1 MAGGKETPRQKMIG
15 MMYLVLTALLA
26 LNVSK
31 SILDA
36 FVAIE
41 ENTQLGNIAQV
52 DRGDGFIIAVRSE
65 KGALQATDP
74 KGNAA
79 KIKSIDEALT
89 QMDQINKITG
99 VMIKKIDDIKID
111 IMKKSGESVDTYK
124 NNDEESIMWV
134 KYDGSE
140 KNQCRPT
147 RMHLMAVQAKDQ
159 YDIPMHEIIGDD
171 ITNPTGSG
179 IKLWKDLI
187 AYRADLMNLAGT
199 YKWGGKQ
206 FKVDVK
212 NINKYKDN
220 KELSKMILDMVD
232 GDDVNP
238 DDKEGLALIYNR
250 LTKREKKE
258 VHDVKDVHW
267 IGMTFD
273 HAPLVAALA
282 SLSSM
287 QQDILSARAEALYLW
302 KQKISTGEYSF
313 DKIMPL
319 AYGPGSVRGGE
330 DFTLDVMM
338 AAFDSQN
345 APVVVV
351 TEGGGEAKTTYKD
364 GVGSVTLRA
373 GGSSMLLKGTVTIKN
388 KQGAEKTREWEYEVP
403 VITPNGAI
411 ELTDLNVLY
420 RGYPNKVEISGSG
433 YDEISLGATGAT
445 YVKSGKGYIVSPGRG
460 KEATLSVTGRNKDG
474 TSKVLKK
481 SPFRVSN
488 LPDPTL
494 YWGSAKSGAK
504 GSKGSR
510 LLQAKYSPEIPL
522 KADFTLV
529 SWTCYAPGLKGKPPT
544 GSGGSI
550 AGAGPLINALKPGS
564 GISFTCKVRG
574 PDGITRQIGGGWSL

>member
-1 MAGGKETPRQKMIG
+1 MSGGKETPRQKMIG

-52 DRGDGFIIAVRSE
+52 ERGDGFIIAVRGE

-79 KIKSIDEALT
+79 KIKSIDEALK
-89 QMDQINKITG
+89 QMDKINKITG
-99 VMIKKIDDIKID
+99 VMIKSIDDIKID
-111 IMKKSGESVDTYK
+111 ILKKSGEAVDTYK
-124 NNDEESIMWV
+124 DNDEESIMWI
-134 KYDGSE
+134 KYDGSKE
-140 KNQCRPT
+140 NQCRPI

-159 YDIPMHEIIGDD
+159 YDVPMHEIIGEE

-179 IKLWKDLI
+179 KKLWTDLI
-187 AYRADLMNLAGT
+187 QYRTDLMTLAGT

-206 FKVDVK
+206 FKIDVK
-212 NINKYKDN
+212 AINKYKDN
-220 KELSKMILDMVD
+220 KQLSKMILDMTS

-238 DDKEGLALIYNR
+238 DDVEGLGMIYNR
-250 LTKREKKE
+250 LTKRERND

-330 DFTLDVMM
+330 EFKLDVMM

-345 APVVVV
+345 SPVVLV
-351 TEGGGEAKTTYKD
+351 TEGGEGSKTTYNG
-364 GVGSVTLRA
+364 GVGTVTLRA
-373 GGSSMLLKGTVTIKN
+373 GGSSMMLKGTVTIKN
-388 KQGAEKTREWEYEVP
+388 KQGAEKTRKWEYEVP

-433 YDEISLGATGAT
+433 YETVSLSGTASISK
-445 YVKSGKGYIVSPGRG
+445 VGKGYIVKPGKGRS
-460 KEATLSVTGRNKDG
+460 ATLSVTGKNKDG
-474 TSKVLKK
+474 TSKVLKTAK
-481 SPFRVSN
+481 YRVSN

-510 LLQAKYSPEIPL
+510 LLRAKYPPEIPL

-544 GSGGSI
+544 GSGGNI
-550 AGAGPLINALKPGS
+550 GGAGPLINALKAGS

>member
-52 DRGDGFIIAVRSE
+52 ERGDGFVIAVRGE

-134 KYDGSE
+134 KYDGSKE
-140 KNQCRPT
+140 NQCRPT

-159 YDIPMHEIIGDD
+159 YDIPMHEIIGED

-187 AYRADLMNLAGT
+187 AYRSELMNLAGT

-212 NINKYKDN
+212 SINKYKDN
-220 KELSKMILDMVD
+220 KELSKMIMDMVD

-238 DDKEGLALIYNR
+238 DDKEGLAVIYNR
-250 LTKREKKE
+250 LTKSERKD
-258 VHDVKDVHW
+258 VHDVKNVHW

-273 HAPLVAALA
+273 HSPLVAALA

-319 AYGPGSVRGGE
+319 AYG
-330 DFTLDVMM
+330 
-338 AAFDSQN
+338 
-345 APVVVV
+345 
-351 TEGGGEAKTTYKD
+351 
-364 GVGSVTLRA
+364 
-373 GGSSMLLKGTVTIKN
+373 
-388 KQGAEKTREWEYEVP
+388 
-403 VITPNGAI
+403 
-411 ELTDLNVLY
+411 
-420 RGYPNKVEISGSG
+420 
-433 YDEISLGATGAT
+433 
-445 YVKSGKGYIVSPGRG
+445 
-460 KEATLSVTGRNKDG
+460 
-474 TSKVLKK
+474 
-481 SPFRVSN
+481 
-488 LPDPTL
+488 
-494 YWGSAKSGAK
+494 
-504 GSKGSR
+504 
-510 LLQAKYSPEIPL
+510 
-522 KADFTLV
+522 
-529 SWTCYAPGLKGKPPT
+529 
-544 GSGGSI
+544 
-550 AGAGPLINALKPGS
+550 
-564 GISFTCKVRG
+564 
-574 PDGITRQIGGGWSL
+574 

>member
-1 MAGGKETPRQKMIG
+1 MSGGKETPRQKMIG

-36 FVAIE
+36 FVSIE

-52 DRGDGFIIAVRSE
+52 ERGDGFFIAVRSE
-65 KGALQATDP
+65 KGQLEATDA
-74 KGNAA
+74 KSNKA
-79 KIKSIDEALT
+79 KIKSIEQALV
-89 QMDQINKITG
+89 QMEQINEITG
-99 VMIKKIDDIKID
+99 VIIKKIDDIKID

-124 NNDEESIMWV
+124 DNDEESIMWV
-134 KYDGSE
+134 KYDGS
-140 KNQCRPT
+140 KGNQCRPT

-159 YDIPMHEIIGDD
+159 YDIPMHEIIGED
-171 ITNPTGSG
+171 IKNPSGSG
-179 IKLWKDLI
+179 MKLWNDLI
-187 AYRADLMNLAGT
+187 KYRTDLMNLAGSYT
-199 YKWGGKQ
+199 WGGKP

-212 NINKYKDN
+212 SINKYKDN
-220 KELSKMILDMVD
+220 KELTKMVLAMVKD
-232 GDDVNP
+232 EKVNP
-238 DDKEGLALIYNR
+238 DDTEGLAMIYNR
-250 LTKREKKE
+250 LTKREKNE
-258 VHDVKDVHW
+258 VHEVEGVHW

-282 SLSSM
+282 SLSSL

-330 DFTLDVMM
+330 EFTLDVMM

-345 APVVVV
+345 EPVVIV
-351 TEGGGEAKTTYKD
+351 TEGGGSENTTYKD
-364 GVGSVTLRA
+364 GVGSVTLKA
-373 GGSSMLLKGTVTIKN
+373 GGSSMVLKGTVTIKN
-388 KQGAEKTREWEYEVP
+388 KQGADKTKSWSYEVP

-433 YDEISLGATGAT
+433 YDNISLGGSGAT
-445 YVKSGKGYIVSPGRG
+445 WKKSGQGYIVSPGRG
-460 KEATLSVTGRNKDG
+460 KSATLTVNGKNKEG
-474 TSKVLKK
+474 PGKVLKK
-481 SPFRVSN
+481 SSFRISN

-494 YWGSAKSGAK
+494 YWGSSKSGEK
-504 GSKGSR
+504 GSRGSR

-522 KADFTLV
+522 KADFKLI
-529 SWTCYAPGLKGKPPT
+529 SWTCYAPGLKGAPPT

-550 AGAGPLINALKPGS
+550 SAAGQLINALKPGS